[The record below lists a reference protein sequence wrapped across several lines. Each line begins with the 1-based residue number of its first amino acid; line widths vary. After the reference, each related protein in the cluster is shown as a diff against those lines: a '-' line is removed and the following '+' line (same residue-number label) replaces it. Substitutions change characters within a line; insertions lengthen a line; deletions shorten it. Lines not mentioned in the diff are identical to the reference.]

1 MRSRTAYPMSRTSAT
16 SRPGKTAQTE
26 KRTSYFLRQGGAN
39 TGRAAGTASKL
50 ISERGEHLQLPEMT
64 MSSAIAEIEAKVRT
78 LNRKDKAEL
87 IRVLIAELDGPA
99 DADVERTWFEEAK
112 RRHREIIEGKVK
124 PAPAE
129 RVFENL
135 RARLKR

>member
-1 MRSRTAYPMSRTSAT
+1 
-16 SRPGKTAQTE
+16 
-26 KRTSYFLRQGGAN
+26 
-39 TGRAAGTASKL
+39 
-50 ISERGEHLQLPEMT
+50 MT